1 MPTPSPKR
9 RRILRFVVWCFAVL
23 LLLAVVAGACG
34 AGWLYGWRLGDAG
47 VSECRDPELQ
57 QVLRRMDERLRS
69 AELKAGMRQM
79 MEEELLRYQQI
90 QRMLDKWNH
99 PSRAELICRRLTD
112 EVSLLLAPE
121 FVLRSAAPSYRALIR
136 RAAEEGHADVS
147 NEEGC
152 NLLWVALKFGMTEP
166 VPYLL
171 EHGCD
176 PHQEYRTEALGGIA
190 GGYTDTPFNAVF
202 GFSPFVQGFPTEER
216 ITLLR
221 RLCAHGADW
230 NRLLYA
236 ELMWSS
242 ALQQENDPAECERLL
257 RTGLELGYR
266 PDLYAICG
274 EQIFALVGEM
284 PHAVEIAQELQRLG
298 CLKSDLNAP
307 MQGELTPLC
316 HAIHF
321 REMNPAV
328 SKLNPAFI
336 AWMLEQGADPNLAHV
351 RSAADEEETD
361 DAVITIVGIRSPLE
375 SLMTTLSCL
384 EELSPEDKEKLTDI
398 LELLLQHG
406 ATPPSRDTISF
417 DMLPPRAAELLN
429 AACPQP

>member
-1 MPTPSPKR
+1 M
-9 RRILRFVVWCFAVL
+9 LAWVMAGLAALVAV
-23 LLLAVVAGACG
+23 ACAGG
-34 AGWLYGWRLGDAG
+34 VGWLYSWRLGDAG

-57 QVLRRMDERLRS
+57 QVLRGMDERLRS
-69 AELKAGMRQM
+69 EKLKADMRQIV
-79 MEEELLRYQQI
+79 EEAMHPYQQI
-90 QRMLDKWNH
+90 QQVLDESNH
-99 PSRAELICRRLTD
+99 TSRTERFCRRLTD
-112 EVSLLLAPE
+112 EVAMALAPE
-121 FVLRSAAPSYRALIR
+121 LMLRMEAPSYRALIR
-136 RAAEEGHADVS
+136 RAAEEGRADVS

-152 NLLWVALKFGMTEP
+152 NLLWVALKFGMAEP

-176 PHQEYRTEALGGIA
+176 PHQEYRLKALGGIA
-190 GGYTDTPFNAVF
+190 GEYTDTPFNAAF
-202 GFSPFVQGFPTEER
+202 GFSPFVREFPTEER
-216 ITLLR
+216 ITILR
-221 RLCAHGADW
+221 QLCAHGADW
-230 NRLLYA
+230 NRLPYA

-242 ALQQENDPAECERLL
+242 SLQQENDPAECERLL

-266 PDLYAICG
+266 PDLYALCG
-274 EQIFALVGEM
+274 EQVFALVGEM

-321 REMNPAV
+321 REMTPAV
-328 SKLNPAFI
+328 GKLNPAFI

-351 RSAADEEETD
+351 RAAADEVETD
-361 DAVITIVGIRSPLE
+361 DADITIVGIRFPLE
-375 SLMTTLSCL
+375 SLITTLSCL

-406 ATPPSRDTISF
+406 ATPPSRETVSF